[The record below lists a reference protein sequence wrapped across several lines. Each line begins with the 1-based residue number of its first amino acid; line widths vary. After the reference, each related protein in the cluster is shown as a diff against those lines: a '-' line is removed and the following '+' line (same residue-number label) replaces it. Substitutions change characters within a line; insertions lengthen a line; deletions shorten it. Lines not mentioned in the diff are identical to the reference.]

1 MKAEVLGTGCKN
13 CDQLYENLKTAV
25 SSIDSETAIEIEK
38 IGDIQYFTKMGVFMT
53 PGLVIDGEVVAVGK
67 VLSADEIKQ
76 KIEEKMG

>member
-1 MKAEVLGTGCKN
+1 MKVEVLGSGCKS
-13 CDQLYENLKTAV
+13 CDQLHENALSAV
-25 SSIDSETAIEIEK
+25 SSLDGEKAVKVEK
-38 IGDIQYFTKMGVFMT
+38 IGDVQYFTKMGVFMT